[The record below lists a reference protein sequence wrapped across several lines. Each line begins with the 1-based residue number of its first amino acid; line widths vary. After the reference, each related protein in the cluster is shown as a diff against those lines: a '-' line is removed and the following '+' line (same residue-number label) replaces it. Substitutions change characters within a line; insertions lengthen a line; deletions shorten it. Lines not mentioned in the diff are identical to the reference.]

1 MNGNQQ
7 HNRNHRI
14 MDMGRLITLAASAL
28 AIANLSACA
37 QPYTYA
43 SGRATDDTD
52 GKQSSVTSERIN
64 TAGEDSTSADSA
76 SSSDTVDA
84 SEACQAI
91 VDDTIKAFNALKEE
105 IDNADIN
112 TDMLLAKNPDIEVQW
127 EIASENLTKPD
138 LSCNGSVESMRQTA
152 KSAQKLEKSY
162 KDKLVEV
169 KELISEA
176 EDELST
182 ATDPSTLPTDDSLES
197 RIAQAKAVLKDT
209 ANGGLCDPYGRDRL
223 ANVLAASQDMLISG
237 TASEQDIKAQ
247 SSLLHHITE
256 NVRKDKCLARTNE

>member
-14 MDMGRLITLAASAL
+14 IDMGRLATLAASVL
-28 AIANLSACA
+28 TIASLSACT

-43 SGRATDDTD
+43 SGSATDDTD
-52 GKQSSVTSERIN
+52 GKQSSATSERSN
-64 TAGEDSTSADSA
+64 TASADSA
-76 SSSDTVDA
+76 SSSDTADA
-84 SEACQAI
+84 SEACPAI

-112 TDMLLAKNPDIEVQW
+112 TDMLLAKNPNIEVQW

-138 LSCNGSVESMRQTA
+138 LSCNGSVESMQQTA

-162 KDKLVEV
+162 KDRLVKV
-169 KELISEA
+169 KELISKA

-182 ATDPSTLPTDDSLES
+182 STDPSTLPTDDSLES

-209 ANGGLCDPYGRDRL
+209 ANGGLCDPYGRNRL
-223 ANVLAASQDMLISG
+223 ADVLAASQDMLISG
-237 TASEQDIKAQ
+237 TASEQDIKVQ